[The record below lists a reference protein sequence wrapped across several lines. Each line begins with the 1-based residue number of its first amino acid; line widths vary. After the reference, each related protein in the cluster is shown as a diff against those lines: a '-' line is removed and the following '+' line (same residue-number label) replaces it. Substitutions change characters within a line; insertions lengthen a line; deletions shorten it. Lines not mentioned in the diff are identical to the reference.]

1 MESTSDFSA
10 ERSELAAVLASG
22 IFSRAPGLAQFLGYV
37 CARYFEGQ
45 AGQIKE
51 YNIAVEALGR
61 PADFDQKQDSIVRVE
76 AHRLRKRLKQYYEN
90 DGARHCL
97 RIEMPPGQ
105 YVPRFVS
112 CAERETVPEAA
123 SASPAA
129 ASVPAA
135 LENPLAA
142 RGYRRK
148 WEAAAAAAAVCFL
161 GAALW
166 LTRGSG
172 ASSRPAAA
180 LETAPPAHTVRILCG
195 AVSGP
200 YTDRLG
206 RPWLPDRFFTGGV
219 ARSAPNHAILGTREP
234 KIFVC
239 RRQGAFRYDIPLAPG
254 TYQLSLYF
262 AETYYGESN
271 LAGGGETSRIF
282 RILAN
287 GRPLLTSFDVVN
299 DVGANRADIRVF
311 KDLAPASD
319 GKLHLEF
326 VPQVNDPFVNAI
338 EIAAT
343 DPGRTRPVRIV
354 CQDRQYADRA
364 GRIWEPD
371 RYFSG
376 GQLIARSDSVL
387 ETADPDLYS
396 GERFG
401 NIVYT
406 IPVPAG
412 RYDLT
417 LYFSERWFGPG
428 KPEGGGAGSRV
439 FDILCNGAALARN
452 FDIFREAGGSDRALA
467 KTYRGLVP
475 NPQGKLSIALVPSVN
490 YAALNALEVVDSPR

>member
-1 MESTSDFSA
+1 MEPTSDFRA
-10 ERSELAAVLASG
+10 ERSELANVLASG
-22 IFSRAPGLAQFLGYV
+22 ILSRAPGLARILCYV
-37 CARYFEGQ
+37 CDRYFEGQ

-61 PADFDQKQDSIVRVE
+61 SVDFDQKKDSIVRVE

-90 DGARHCL
+90 EGASHVL
-97 RIEMPPGQ
+97 QIEVPPGQ
-105 YVPRFVS
+105 YAPRFVPGGNPRPS
-112 CAERETVPEAA
+112 ISAPPATDHAA
-123 SASPAA
+123 PFPRPPARPIGPRPGWIVAGFAFATMVA
-129 ASVPAA
+129 AT
-135 LENPLAA
+135 
-142 RGYRRK
+142 
-148 WEAAAAAAAVCFL
+148 
-161 GAALW
+161 ALW
-166 LTRGSG
+166 LSRGSG
-172 ASSRPAAA
+172 TSATSASAGAAV
-180 LETAPPAHTVRILCG
+180 TPPAGTIRILCG
-195 AVSGP
+195 AVSGA
-200 YTDRLG
+200 YTDRRG
-206 RPWLPDRFFTGGV
+206 RVWLPDRYFTGGQ
-219 ARSAPNHAILGTREP
+219 ARSEPDHAILGTREP
-234 KIFVC
+234 KIYAC

-254 TYQLSLYF
+254 TYELGLYF
-262 AETYYGESN
+262 AETYYGERN

-287 GRPLLTSFDVVN
+287 GRPLLSDFDVVN
-299 DVGANRADIRVF
+299 DAGPSHADIRVF
-311 KDLAPASD
+311 KDLAPAPN
-319 GKLHLEF
+319 GKLRLEF

-343 DPGRTRPVRIV
+343 DPGHMRPVRIV
-354 CQDRQYADRA
+354 CQDRQYADRS

-452 FDIFREAGGSDRALA
+452 FDIYGEAGGSGRALV
-467 KTYRGLVP
+467 KTFRGLVP

-490 YAALNALEVVDSPR
+490 YAALNALEVVDSSP